1 MLRIETFMFTG
12 WLNFSQFLLIQPR
25 DCVVQTMLTY
35 KRRHTYIMP
44 RVYHNE
50 ASILLY
56 WFPCIL
62 YSVILLYSRIYVN
75 IIKGICTYTDFKAVS
90 SKTPLEI
97 NVSLFFISM
106 L

>member
-1 MLRIETFMFTG
+1 MLRIETFMSIG

-35 KRRHTYIMP
+35 RRRHPYIMP

-56 WFPCIL
+56 WFP
-62 YSVILLYSRIYVN
+62 
-75 IIKGICTYTDFKAVS
+75 
-90 SKTPLEI
+90 
-97 NVSLFFISM
+97 
-106 L
+106 